1 MENEIVVE
9 TIDIGRYSN
18 PYRGERALVCAII
31 KDVLEEIQYE
41 RVDRWHFVHND
52 NVKSRSKKIDKDKII
67 KKRKIK
73 MLKNNIRYLKSKDF
87 QVLCEFVDLPAERI
101 RRLYLPMARE
111 KLKRLMAEFTDD
123 IPFWC

>member
-1 MENEIVVE
+1 MSAEIVVE
-9 TIDIGRYSN
+9 TWDIGKHRN
-18 PYRGERALVCAII
+18 AYRGERALVCAII
-31 KDVLEEIQYE
+31 EDVLDEIQYE
-41 RVDRWHFVHND
+41 RVDR

-111 KLKRLMAEFTDD
+111 KLKRLVGE
-123 IPFWC
+123 